1 MVARSPDSTTVLH
14 VDDDAAFADL
24 VADALERVDETI
36 EITTAT
42 SAADGL
48 AALEAHSVDCI
59 VSDYQMPEMDGLAFL
74 SAVREDHPELPF
86 ILFTG
91 QGSEQVASEAISA
104 GVTEYLQKGGGT
116 DQYTVLANR
125 IDNAVARYRAER
137 QADQAYHALETAREG
152 ISLLDEDGYFTYV
165 NDEYCATVGYT
176 RDELLGA
183 HWELLY
189 PEEDVERVRAEL
201 LPSIPTEGRW
211 TGQTTYVRKDGTRIL
226 VDHALSV
233 CRQGTL
239 ICLIKQMSDGPDDRQ
254 HAGPLVAEDAFVEC
268 VLDALDDV
276 FYVLDTTG
284 SIVRVNERAVAA
296 TGYSRAELTRM
307 HATDLFAEADQPAVE
322 TALSEAF
329 ETGQTTTEVE
339 LVTAAGD
346 TCPYEFRTRRLTDVD
361 GEAVGLVG
369 VGRDVSATKRHQR
382 RLERQATQFESFG
395 SVLGHDLATPLNTLS
410 GRLELAREVTT
421 GGEQH
426 FAAAARALERIE
438 TLIDDLATAMQQG
451 QLVDDPESV
460 ALAATV
466 RSCWALL
473 DTETKAAT
481 LRIVDSDSMYAD
493 EEAVLRLIE
502 NLLHNAVD
510 HAGSDVT
517 VRVGTTPDGFNVAY
531 DGPGIPP
538 DKRADVLEPGYTT
551 TDDGTGFGLVS
562 VDHVAMAHGWAL
574 EITDSWADGARFEF
588 TDVEWA

>member
-1 MVARSPDSTTVLH
+1 
-14 VDDDAAFADL
+14 
-24 VADALERVDETI
+24 
-36 EITTAT
+36 
-42 SAADGL
+42 
-48 AALEAHSVDCI
+48 
-59 VSDYQMPEMDGLAFL
+59 
-74 SAVREDHPELPF
+74 
-86 ILFTG
+86 
-91 QGSEQVASEAISA
+91 
-104 GVTEYLQKGGGT
+104 
-116 DQYTVLANR
+116 
-125 IDNAVARYRAER
+125 
-137 QADQAYHALETAREG
+137 
-152 ISLLDEDGYFTYV
+152 
-165 NDEYCATVGYT
+165 
-176 RDELLGA
+176 
-183 HWELLY
+183 
-189 PEEDVERVRAEL
+189 
-201 LPSIPTEGRW
+201 
-211 TGQTTYVRKDGTRIL
+211 
-226 VDHALSV
+226 
-233 CRQGTL
+233 
-239 ICLIKQMSDGPDDRQ
+239 
-254 HAGPLVAEDAFVEC
+254 
-268 VLDALDDV
+268 
-276 FYVLDTTG
+276 
-284 SIVRVNERAVAA
+284 
-296 TGYSRAELTRM
+296 M

-346 TCPYEFRTRRLTDVD
+346 TCSYEFRTRRLTDVD

-395 SVLGHDLATPLNTLS
+395 SVLSHDLATPLNTLS

-451 QLVDDPESV
+451 QLVDDPEPV
-460 ALAATV
+460 DLAATV

-473 DTETKAAT
+473 DTETEAAT

-510 HAGSDVT
+510 HAGPDVT
-517 VRVGTTPDGFNVAY
+517 VRVGTTPDGFYVAD

-538 DKRADVLEPGYTT
+538 GERADVLEPGYTT
-551 TDDGTGFGLVS
+551 TDDGTGFGLAS

-588 TDVEWA
+588 TDVEWV